1 MKMKLPRSTPVVAL
15 VAAGCLLL
23 GSTGGAVAGAL
34 ITGKQIK
41 DNTVTTKDIKNGSLA
56 VKDLS
61 KKTRSALAGTAG
73 PTGAT
78 GATGPAG
85 AAGPRGFSAW
95 DTIPQG
101 VTVTGRFFDAGRTA
115 GTTGIREE
123 NINFPARLPAPP
135 TNWGF
140 GADTFPFTPNDAAC
154 TGTFLN
160 PTAPAGRVCVYV
172 EHLSNFSD
180 IEVFGWDAVEHQ
192 THAFYLELTESAPDD
207 SFNYYGSWAY
217 TAP

>member
-1 MKMKLPRSTPVVAL
+1 MKMNLPRSAPVVAL

-61 KKTRSALAGTAG
+61 KKTRSALAGTPG
-73 PTGAT
+73 PA

-95 DTIPQG
+95 DTIPSGQ
-101 VTVTGRFFDAGRTA
+101 TVTGRFYNRDVSGASTA
-115 GTTGIREE
+115 PIAE
-123 NINFPARLPAPP
+123 NIEYPAKAPAAAAGY
-135 TNWGF
+135 GF
-140 GADTFPFTPNDAAC
+140 GPDSFGFTPDDPQC
-154 TGTFLN
+154 TGTYAA

-172 EHLSNFSD
+172 DGADGLADVSIGQWSAPAHRPY
-180 IEVFGWDAVEHQ
+180 
-192 THAFYLELTESAPDD
+192 TFYLSYSPTAADAAFEVW
-207 SFNYYGSWAY
+207 GSWAY

>member
-1 MKMKLPRSTPVVAL
+1 MNLPRSTPIVAL

-61 KKTRSALAGTAG
+61 KQTRSALAGAPG
-73 PTGAT
+73 PAGAT
-78 GATGPAG
+78 GATGAAG

-95 DTIPQG
+95 DTMPSG
-101 VTVTGRFFDAGRTA
+101 VTVTGRFFDAGRVGGTA
-115 GTTGIREE
+115 GIQEE
-123 NINFPARLPAPP
+123 NVNFPAKLPAPP
-135 TNWGF
+135 TGWGF
-140 GADTFPFTPNDAAC
+140 GPDSFAFTPTDPAC

-160 PTAPAGRVCVYV
+160 PTAGAGRVCVYV
-172 EHLSNFSD
+172 AHLSNFSD
-180 IEVFGWDAVEHQ
+180 IEVFGWDDVEHQ
-192 THAFYLELTESAPDD
+192 SHAFYLELDETNPND